1 MDTWVWFQVA
11 IDILPHMKAG
21 TVVVRSE
28 HGRSAQSVDE
38 QEAAVWGHTQPQLL
52 PNDPGGEDEMVP
64 LISNPG
70 SKWFPNIQS
79 RVEIVPQYQIQG

>member
-38 QEAAVWGHTQPQLL
+38 QEAAVWRHPQPQLL
-52 PNDPGGEDEMVP
+52 PNDTGGEDGM
-64 LISNPG
+64 
-70 SKWFPNIQS
+70 
-79 RVEIVPQYQIQG
+79 VPQYPIQG